1 MERRFTDL
9 LAAFAP
15 DLLERA
21 DTSSYPEAK
30 STIMRPVAADIPNL
44 LAFPR
49 STSGHPPQFAH
60 GT

>member
-1 MERRFTDL
+1 MERFTDL

-15 DLLERA
+15 HLLERA

-49 STSGHPPQFAH
+49 SRSGPSPQFAH
-60 GT
+60 ST